1 MVEVIWA
8 APALD
13 DLNTIAEYIALDN
26 PEAARKLVQ
35 RILATVERLRSFPR
49 SGSVPPEIRGLPYR
63 RLVVPPCR
71 VFYRPEKKRVSI
83 LHVMR
88 AEQLFRI
95 DILLERDSPGQ
106 P

>member
-8 APALD
+8 KPALD
-13 DLNTIAEYIALDN
+13 DLNTITEYIALDN
-26 PEAARKLVQ
+26 PEAARNLVQ
-35 RILATVERLRSFPR
+35 KILGRVERLRRFPR
-49 SGSVPPEIRGLPYR
+49 SGSVPPEIRGLPFCQ
-63 RLVVPPCR
+63 LVVRPCR

-95 DILLERDSPGQ
+95 EILIERDMPGQ
-106 P
+106 H